1 MSNLTP
7 GDRVF
12 HPKQQGWG
20 LGKVLTVTADS
31 IDVFFVGSGAKRLAK
46 SYVQLEV
53 AEGATAKHRLLDN
66 LVDASQIA
74 GADYVTPA
82 MASERFLAAYP
93 DGFAAPRLAKE
104 VREAV
109 MRAHQFA
116 IQLLGQTEIAELIA
130 ERRYQDVCDRAR
142 HVESLTTLLTKTE
155 KTALYAALDQPL
167 QQKTFALALAD
178 LLYGTESEENRFK
191 EFARSLHLLDINRW
205 PYATLFSF
213 IRFPQEK
220 LFIKPTLIQNVAKAF
235 CWRINYKA
243 EPNWRTYAAVLRLY
257 YHLGNSLGE
266 QGMAPQDMI
275 DVQAF
280 VVSVAQK

>member
-1 MSNLTP
+1 MNNLTP

-46 SYVQLEV
+46 SFVQLEV

-66 LVDASQIA
+66 LVDATQIA

-82 MASERFLAAYP
+82 MASERFLAVYP
-93 DGFAAPRLAKE
+93 DGFATLRLVKE
-104 VREAV
+104 ARESTL
-109 MRAHQFA
+109 RAHQFA
-116 IQLLGQTEIAELIA
+116 SQLLGATEIAELIA

-142 HVESLTTLLTKTE
+142 HIESTTNLLTKGE
-155 KTALYAALDQPL
+155 KTAFYSALDLPL
-167 QQKTFALALAD
+167 SQKTFALGLAD
-178 LLYGTESEENRFK
+178 LLYGTDSEEERFK
-191 EFARSLHLLDINRW
+191 GFARNLGLLGINRW
-205 PYATLFSF
+205 PYATLFGF

-220 LFIKPTLIQNVAKAF
+220 IFIKPTLIQSVAKAF

-243 EPNWRTYAAVLRLY
+243 EPNWRSYAAVLRLY
-257 YHLGNSLGE
+257 YHLGNSLAD
-266 QGMAPQDMI
+266 QDMAPQDMI
-275 DVQAF
+275 DMHAF
-280 VVSVAQK
+280 MLSVAQK